1 MERKEKHLALIL
13 QNRIE
18 VAVLL
23 DYTCC
28 CLSLFPVMLQLSS
41 FFTIDQTLVSANY
54 RGFYCCVRNPN
65 MFTIVK
71 RESVI
76 SIAAYPP
83 SGKLRCTIVREI
95 RYKRSGDTW
104 IKIHVAGNERNGQIE
119 TWIDGI
125 YIRESRIDVCVCVL
139 LVAQRCITFRANGNG
154 RWE

>member
-1 MERKEKHLALIL
+1 MNGKEGKTSGFDFTKS
-13 QNRIE
+13 NRGS
-18 VAVLL
+18 LF